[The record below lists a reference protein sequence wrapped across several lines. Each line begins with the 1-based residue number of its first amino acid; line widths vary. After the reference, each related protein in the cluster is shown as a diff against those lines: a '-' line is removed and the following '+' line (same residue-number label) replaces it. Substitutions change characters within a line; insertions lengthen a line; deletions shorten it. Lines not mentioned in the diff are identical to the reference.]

1 MIRLKGVNKYFNK
14 GKRNEIHVIN
24 DTTLELEPT
33 GLVALLGPSGSGKTT
48 LLNAI
53 GGLDKADSG
62 EIFVDGERITSKS
75 ASGVDEIRN
84 LKIGYIFQDY
94 KLVDNMTVY
103 ENVAMVLRMI
113 GIKDEAEIR
122 KRIEYILE
130 TLGIY
135 RYRNR
140 MADMLSGGE
149 RQRVGIARAI
159 AKNPKIIIA
168 DEPTGNLDSANTIE
182 IMNIIKAISR
192 DRLVVLVTHEV
203 ELAKFYASRIIELKD
218 GKIINDYANQ
228 TDDNLDYRI
237 DNRIYLK
244 DLEKHSNVR
253 SEDMAIDFYGSA
265 DDRLDLKIVVRNG
278 NIYIKTANDQRI
290 EVVDS
295 NSAVEFVDDHYREI
309 DKTLYE
315 SYDFDF
321 DKVADTSIKER
332 YSSIISFPA
341 SVAKGFKKIG
351 TYPLIKKLL
360 FIGFMLA
367 GVFITYA
374 LSSIYASL
382 DVQDEDFI
390 QKNRDYMTVETP
402 AMTVDA
408 FTEYENMAQVDYIFP
423 VSSVASFNFKMDF
436 YYQTEEASASLS
448 GSLTDMAQITG
459 EDLICGRLPDN
470 SHEIVVDKL
479 VIDRMFQSDVP
490 KQVGITQAQQM
501 IGQKVEAYP
510 MDDFQIVGITDTAQP
525 VIYADTA
532 LFTDI
537 LYSGY
542 IAGSMYADQTEIS
555 QTEAAQ
561 PVMWDYATYGGD
573 ITVTSGHLPEN
584 DYEVLV
590 PVSMAEGTSIGRQID
605 ASVNGQKLT
614 VTGYYEDNDASGKE
628 STDFY
633 LVNENTI
640 KYDMITD
647 SRTFDIASHD
657 KEAMMGILTEDGYS
671 VQSAYDADKKDYMDD
686 RQSQT
691 SANILICLIIMA
703 ISLIEILLMTRSSF
717 LSRIKEIGIYRAI
730 GVKKTDIYKM
740 FLGEIIAITTVSSL
754 VGIIIMSYIFYHLC
768 QISMIAQMF
777 AINPVV
783 IGGAVAIV
791 YVFNSIVGLIPVFNT
806 MRKTPAAILSR
817 HDVD

>member
-1 MIRLKGVNKYFNK
+1 MISLKRVNKYFNK
-14 GKRNEIHVIN
+14 GKKNEIHVIN
-24 DTTLELEPT
+24 DTTLELGST

-53 GGLDKADSG
+53 GGLDKTDSG
-62 EIFVDGERITSKS
+62 EIFVDGEKITGKR
-75 ASGVDEIRN
+75 AAKVDEIRN
-84 LKIGYIFQDY
+84 LNIGYIFQDY

-113 GIKDEAEIR
+113 GIRDEDEIR

-203 ELAKFYASRIIELKD
+203 DLAKFYASRIIELKD
-218 GKIINDYANQ
+218 GRIIKDYANQ

-237 DNRIYLK
+237 DNKFYLK
-244 DLEKHSNVR
+244 DFEKHSSAM
-253 SEDMAIDFYGSA
+253 SEDISIDFYGAA
-265 DDRLDLKIVVRNG
+265 DDRLDLKIAVKNG
-278 NIYIKTANDQRI
+278 NIYIKTQNDQRI
-290 EVVDS
+290 EVVDG
-295 NSAVEFVDDHYREI
+295 NSAIEFVDDHYKEI

-321 DKVADTSIKER
+321 DKVVDPSIKEK
-332 YSSIISFPA
+332 YSSIISFPS
-341 SVAKGFKKIG
+341 SVAKGFRKIG

-390 QKNRDYMTVETP
+390 QKNRDYITVETP
-402 AMTVDA
+402 AMTVDT
-408 FTEYENMAQVDYIFP
+408 FTSYENMPQIDYMFP
-423 VSSVASFNFKMDF
+423 GSSTASFNFKMDF
-436 YYQTEEASASLS
+436 YYQTENASSQMS
-448 GSLTDMAQITG
+448 GSLTDISRLN
-459 EDLICGRLPDN
+459 EDDLLYGRMPEN

-479 VIDRMFQSDVP
+479 VIERMFQDRVAR
-490 KQVGITQAQQM
+490 QVGITKAQQM
-501 IGQKVEAYP
+501 IGQSVTAYP
-510 MDDFQIVGITDTAQP
+510 MEDFTIAGITDTAQP
-525 VIYADTA
+525 VIYADPS

-542 IAGSMYADQTEIS
+542 MAGDPLADQADT
-555 QTEAAQ
+555 AQ
-561 PVMWDYATYGGD
+561 PAMWDYASYGGE
-573 ITVTSGHLPEN
+573 ITLTSGRLPEN
-584 DYEVLV
+584 DYEVLL
-590 PVSMAEGTSIGRQID
+590 PASMTDGTSIGRQID
-605 ASVNGQKLT
+605 TKINGHKLT
-614 VTGYYEDNDASGKE
+614 VTGYYQEKQKPSNE
-628 STDFY
+628 NTEFY

-640 KYDMITD
+640 KYAMITG
-647 SRTFDIASHD
+647 SRNFDIASSD
-657 KEAMMGILTEDGYS
+657 KEAVIEMLRNDGFS
-671 VQSAYDADKKDYMDD
+671 AQSSYDADRQSYIDD

-691 SANILICLIIMA
+691 SANIVICMIIMA

-754 VGIIIMSYIFYHLC
+754 VGIVVMSYILYHLC

-783 IGGAVAIV
+783 IGGAVVIV

>member
-53 GGLDKADSG
+53 GGLDKTDSG

-94 KLVDNMTVY
+94 KLVENMTVY

-203 ELAKFYASRIIELKD
+203 QLAKFYASRIIELKD
-218 GKIINDYANQ
+218 GKIIKDYANQ

-237 DNRIYLK
+237 DNRLYLK
-244 DLEKHSNVR
+244 DFEKHSSAR
-253 SEDMAIDFYGSA
+253 SEDMNIDFYGA
-265 DDRLDLKIVVRNG
+265 EADRLDLKIAVRNG
-278 NIYIKTANDQRI
+278 NIYIQTESNQRI
-290 EVVDS
+290 EVVDGS
-295 NSAVEFVDDHYREI
+295 SAIEFVDDHYREI

-321 DKVADTSIKER
+321 DRVVDPSIKER
-332 YSSIISFPA
+332 YSSIISFPS

-351 TYPLIKKLL
+351 SYPLIKKLL

-390 QKNRDYMTVETP
+390 QKNRDYITVETP
-402 AMTVDA
+402 AMTVEK
-408 FTEYENMAQVDYIFP
+408 FTEYENMAQVEYMFP
-423 VSSVASFNFKMDF
+423 GSSTASFNFRMDF
-436 YYQTEEASASLS
+436 YYQTEDASETLS
-448 GSLTDMAQITG
+448 GSLTDVSQITG
-459 EDLICGRLPDN
+459 EDLLYGRLPEN
-470 SHEIVVDKL
+470 SHEIAVDKL
-479 VIDRMFQSDVP
+479 VIERMFQNRVA
-490 KQVGITQAQQM
+490 KQVGITQVQQM
-501 IGQKVEAYP
+501 IGRSVGVYP
-510 MDDFQIVGITDTAQP
+510 MEDFQIVGITDTSQP
-525 VIYADTA
+525 VIYADPA
-532 LFTDI
+532 MFTDI

-542 IAGSMYADQTEIS
+542 MAGSMYGGQEDMAQTD
-555 QTEAAQ
+555 AAQ
-561 PVMWDYATYGGD
+561 PAMWDYATYAGD
-573 ITVTSGHLPEN
+573 ITITSGCLPEN
-584 DYEVLV
+584 DYEVLI
-590 PVSMAEGTSIGRQID
+590 PASLAEGTSIGRQTD
-605 ASVNGQKLT
+605 TTVNGHKLT
-614 VTGYYEDNDASGKE
+614 VTGYYEDRENHAGGN
-628 STDFY
+628 TDFY

-640 KYDMITD
+640 KYDMITG
-647 SRTFDIASHD
+647 SRNFDIASSD
-657 KEAMMGILTEDGYS
+657 KEAMLDVLRNDGFS
-671 VQSAYDADKKDYMDD
+671 AQSSYDADRKSYMDD
-686 RQSQT
+686 RQSQI
-691 SANILICLIIMA
+691 SSNIVICLIIMA

-754 VGIIIMSYIFYHLC
+754 VGIIVLSYIFYHLC

-783 IGGAVAIV
+783 IGGAVIIV